1 MSQPP
6 GPPDP
11 FGGNQNPPGY
21 SPPPPYAAP
30 SYGAP
35 PPPPPGY
42 GGPPT
47 PQFSVGAAFSWA
59 WSAFTTNAV
68 ALIVPTLVYGLLF
81 AAASTLN
88 FVGQNMTSNVTPYD
102 SSDYDF
108 AFAANLSPTG
118 MAIVGLGY
126 LVSLLVTAYA
136 QAAFLSGCL
145 DIADGR
151 PVSIGSFFK
160 PRNLGMA
167 FLAAFL
173 VSIVTSIGYAACFLP
188 GVIVGIFT
196 QFIILFVVDRSQ
208 SAIKGFSSGF
218 SLVGS
223 NFANALLVWLASMAA
238 IFVGALACG
247 VGLLV
252 AAPVVALILTYAY
265 RKLSGGQV
273 VGPQQPGYQ
282 PGPPAGPP
290 SGPLPA

>member
-1 MSQPP
+1 
-6 GPPDP
+6 
-11 FGGNQNPPGY
+11 
-21 SPPPPYAAP
+21 
-30 SYGAP
+30 YG
-35 PPPPPGY
+35 PPPGY
-42 GGPPT
+42 GAPPAPPPGYGAAAGYPPQPGYGGPT
-47 PQFSVGAAFSWA
+47 EPQFSVAEAFSWA
-59 WSAFTTNAV
+59 WNTFTKNAV
-68 ALIVPTLVYGLLF
+68 ALVIPTLVYGLLF

-88 FVGQNMTSNVTPYD
+88 FVGQNMSANVTPFD
-102 SSDYDF
+102 SSDYDYGF
-108 AFAANLSPTG
+108 SMNLSPTG
-118 MAIVGLGY
+118 MALVGLGY
-126 LVSLLVTAYA
+126 IVSVIVTAYA
-136 QAAFLSGCL
+136 QAGFLSGCL

-151 PVSIGSFFK
+151 PVSVGSFFN

-223 NFANALLVWLASMAA
+223 NFVNSLLVWLVSMAT

-273 VGPQQPGYQ
+273 VPLAQSGYQ
-282 PGPPAGPP
+282 PGPPPGPQP
-290 SGPLPA
+290 T